1 MGETTKMVVDEK
13 KEIVNRLDE
22 IARTEGTSRAAL
34 VRRAI
39 RAMYF
44 PVSLFTDNGK
54 ISKSENKEG
63 SNEE

>member
-39 RAMYF
+39 RTMYF
-44 PVSLFTDNGK
+44 SAPSFTDNGK
-54 ISKSENKEG
+54 ISKLEKEN